1 MVSPWS
7 RFLII
12 FTASWH
18 IFTVN
23 ACRKTGNYLTLLGKI
38 SRLLALYTELSFNRS
53 TLCVE

>member
-38 SRLLALYTELSFNRS
+38 SRLLALYTELSFNSS